1 MNGPGPWTLEGIIT
15 LAKEYA
21 GARRELDLVVQDIEK
36 RRRLAVRSRIRALKA
51 RVADTAAA
59 REALEQAVRENPQL
73 FVRPKTQAADGVKFG
88 FQKKAGSIDIA
99 DEAEVIRLIRDKL
112 KTRAAQLI
120 RTKETLDKT
129 ALRKLSAGDLA
140 KLGLSVGDPT
150 NQVTI
155 TVPKT
160 DIDAIVDALMRDAGD
175 GTEGEE

>member
-1 MNGPGPWTLEGIIT
+1 MNGPVPWTLEGIIT

-21 GARRELDLVVQDIEK
+21 TARTELDLVVQDIED
-36 RRRLAVRSRIRALKA
+36 RRRKAVRSRIRALKA

-59 REALEQAVRENPQL
+59 REALEQAIRENPAL
-73 FVRPKTQAADGVKFG
+73 FVKPKTQAVDGVKFG
-88 FQKKAGSIDIA
+88 FQKKTGSITIA
-99 DEAEVIRLIRDKL
+99 DDAEVIRLIREKL

-140 KLGLSVGDPT
+140 KIGLSVSDPV

-160 DIDAIVDALMRDAGD
+160 DIDAIVDALMGDAGD
-175 GTEGEE
+175 EAEGEE